1 MYGTGTKK
9 MLMMMILEV
18 LKKYSDD
25 EHHLSQQMIMRY
37 LKNEYD
43 MSCDRRSVKA
53 NVEALIEMGYD
64 ISMEGG
70 YALLARDF
78 DDPELRMLID
88 SVLFSRNITSKQA
101 DRLIKKL
108 QGFGNR
114 YFESKVSHVASCAEL
129 SRLRTDNTQVMITV
143 NVLNDAIDAK
153 KQVMFHYGAYGT
165 DFKLHPRKKD
175 SKIRTYIVNP
185 YQMIASNGHYYLLG
199 NIDAYDDISYYK
211 IDKIMGIDILDR
223 KAKPIREVRGLEN
236 GLDLP
241 KHLAEHIYLFCD
253 GSVPVKL
260 KCKTEAID
268 TLVDWFGRDFKIL
281 EEKDDEITVSLK
293 CSEYAMHY
301 WALQYGQMFE
311 ILEPASLRGRIRD
324 TIREMAKKYA
334 DPK

>member
-18 LKKYSDD
+18 LKKYSDAD
-25 EHHLSQQMIMRY
+25 HHLSQQMIMRY
-37 LKNEYD
+37 LKSEYD
-43 MSCDRRSVKA
+43 MSCDRRSVRA
-53 NVEALIEMGYD
+53 NVEALTEMGYD
-64 ISMEGG
+64 ITTEGG
-70 YALLARDF
+70 YALLSRDF

-108 QGFGNR
+108 QGFGNT

-153 KQVMFHYGAYGT
+153 KKVMFHYGAYGT

-211 IDKIMGIDILDR
+211 IDKIMGIQILDE
-223 KAKPIREVRGLEN
+223 KVKPIREVRGLEH

-241 KHLAEHIYLFCD
+241 KHLAEHVYLFCD
-253 GSVPVKL
+253 RSVPVKL

-268 TLVDWFGRDFKIL
+268 TLVDWFGRDFKIIA
-281 EEKDDEITVSLK
+281 EKDDEITVSLK
-293 CSEYAMHY
+293 CSENAMLY
-301 WALQYGQMFE
+301 WALQYGLMVE
-311 ILEPASLRGRIRD
+311 IIEPAGLRGRIRD
-324 TIREMAKKYA
+324 TIKEMSRKYMV
-334 DPK
+334 

>member
-1 MYGTGTKK
+1 
-9 MLMMMILEV
+9 MMILEV

-25 EHHLSQQMIMRY
+25 DHYLTQQMIMRY
-37 LKNEYD
+37 LKSDYY

-64 ISMEGG
+64 IAMDGG
-70 YALLARDF
+70 YALLSRDF
-78 DDPELRMLID
+78 DDAELRMLID

-101 DRLIKKL
+101 GRLIEKL

-153 KQVMFHYGAYGT
+153 KKVRFHYAAYGT
-165 DFKLHPRKKD
+165 DFKLHPKKKD
-175 SKIRTYIVNP
+175 SKIRTYTVNP

-199 NIDAYDDISYYK
+199 NLDAYKDISYYK
-211 IDKIMGIDILDR
+211 IDKIMGIEILDE
-223 KAKPIREVRGLEN
+223 KVKPMREVEGLEQ

-241 KHLAEHIYLFCD
+241 RHLAEHIYLFCD
-253 GSVPVKL
+253 KSVPVKL
-260 KCKTEAID
+260 KCRIEAVD
-268 TLVDWFGRDFKIL
+268 TLVDWFGRNFKIID
-281 EEKDDEITVSLK
+281 KTDDEITVTLK

-301 WALQYGQMFE
+301 WALQYGLTVE
-311 ILEPASLRGRIRD
+311 VLEPADLRKKIRRSLKEIS
-324 TIREMAKKYA
+324 AKYK
-334 DPK
+334 D